1 MTPTLLQVTGFFTAA
16 GLAAA
21 GAAAI
26 SIPVTIHLLTRLRRK
41 PQRWAAMRF
50 LIEAYR
56 RQRQRIQ
63 LEQLLLL
70 LVRCLMVAL
79 LGLALSGPLLGG
91 VARKLGVDAAG
102 RTVFLLIDDSL
113 STQARE
119 PAQGERFERLRKA
132 ALNTIDG
139 LGSAD
144 RVAVWTVAR
153 PTLTPIG
160 TPVPDRAAAR
170 QLIASLKP
178 RHARADWPAALAAL
192 RQEIA
197 RINQP
202 ADRVAVMLLSDF
214 SLSTLD
220 TARPATETASSMLPA
235 RLLVTRP
242 MSSLAN
248 AQVAAIVPRRTV
260 ALADVTGVVAFEAE
274 ARLRRF
280 GVDLPESLTSVSV
293 TARPVEGG
301 DPVAESSREVRWAA
315 GQTEASIQV
324 ELRAP
329 LEILGLGAAGVN
341 SRAFVLEAR
350 AIESSGADALPVDDA
365 RRALVEARRQITV
378 AIADEPS
385 VDRAEA
391 AWFSRP
397 RDWVEAALRPMDI
410 RDPLLGPMR
419 VTDLPAAT
427 LDEQGLRGVDAL
439 LVLRPDLITDTGWTT
454 LAAWVNRGGFVWFF
468 VPPSDAPAVWSTKLT
483 EKLTPLWRLSLE
495 PQTAGDTPGSPDA
508 PGVAWRLNGDHPAP
522 EAMRLLSTDW
532 PALIRPVMVSRR
544 IVVTS
549 KTGAETAWLRLADA
563 GDHDALLTLTDLG
576 EGKVMLL
583 ASAIDPAWT
592 NLPTKP
598 VFVPL
603 LHETLRAVIGAPG
616 EAQRLNAV
624 ISGDQPT
631 LGARWDAAESV
642 STAEGHKLTMK
653 RTDAGVTLISHVDL
667 PGIYAAQPGGTPRF
681 IVNPDAD
688 AADTRALDEAS
699 LSRWLKPLGEWKWI
713 DPDQPLATLAA
724 QSPRADIGWPL
735 LWAVLA
741 LTLLETA
748 LARWFSH
755 AGK

>member
-1 MTPTLLQVTGFFTAA
+1 LTATLLQVTGFFTAA

-63 LEQLLLL
+63 IEQLLLL

-79 LGLALSGPLLGG
+79 LGMALSGPLLGG

-113 STQARE
+113 STQAQE
-119 PAQGERFERLRKA
+119 PGRGERFEALRKA
-132 ALNTIDG
+132 ALNTIDA

-153 PTLTPIG
+153 PTLTSID

-170 QLIASLKP
+170 QLVTSLKP
-178 RHARADWPAALAAL
+178 RHARADWPAALTAL
-192 RQEIA
+192 RKEIT

-202 ADRVAVMLLSDF
+202 ADRVAVILLSDF

-220 TARPATETASSMLPA
+220 TARPAMESAASALPA
-235 RLLVTRP
+235 RVLVTRP

-248 AQVAAIVPRRTV
+248 AQVAAIVPRRNV

-274 ARLRRF
+274 VRLRRF
-280 GVDLPESLTSVSV
+280 GVEMPESLTAVSV

-301 DPVAESSREVRWAA
+301 EPVAESSREVRWAA
-315 GQTEASIQV
+315 GQTEASLQV

-329 LEILGLGAAGVN
+329 LEALGLGAAGVN
-341 SRAFVLEAR
+341 GRMFALEVR
-350 AIESSGADALPVDDA
+350 AIESTGADALPVDDA

-385 VDRAEA
+385 LDRADA

-397 RDWVEAALRPMDI
+397 RDWVEAALRPLDI
-410 RDPLLGPMR
+410 HDPLLGPMR
-419 VTDLPAAT
+419 VADLPAAT

-454 LAAWVNRGGFVWFF
+454 LVAWIKRGGFVWFF
-468 VPPSDAPAVWSTKLT
+468 VPPSNAPAVWTTKLT

-495 PQTAGDTPGSPDA
+495 PQSAGDTPDM
-508 PGVAWRLNGDHPAP
+508 AWRLNGDHPTP

-532 PALIRPVMVSRR
+532 PALIRSVIVSRR
-544 IVVTS
+544 IEVAS
-549 KTGAETAWLRLADA
+549 KTGPEAAWLRLAAA
-563 GDHDALLTLTDLG
+563 GDNDALLTVTDLG
-576 EGKVMLL
+576 EGRVMLF

-598 VFVPL
+598 IFVPL

-616 EAQRLNAV
+616 EAQRLNDV

-642 STAEGHKLTMK
+642 STAEGHKLMMK
-653 RTDAGVTLISHVDL
+653 RTDAGVTLLSHVDP
-667 PGIYAAQPGGTPRF
+667 PGIYAAQPGGAPRF
-681 IVNPDAD
+681 IVNPDPD
-688 AADTRALDEAS
+688 AGDTRALDEAS
-699 LSRWLKPLGEWKWI
+699 LTRWLKPLGDWKWI
-713 DPDQPLATLAA
+713 DLDNPLATLAA

-735 LWAVLA
+735 LWSVLA
-741 LTLLETA
+741 LALLETA